1 MPLAALE
8 AQIKRKVMSQY
19 HTCPGINGQQRT
31 DIPVGGAKQRLH
43 QQHSRHAFQRVSQK
57 GNGTGLFAQHPQG
70 VGGTR
75 VAAALGTDIN
85 TVHFSV
91 NIRGLKQAKHVTDGH
106 TDQTDHHC
114 SFSFRS
120 RMMNF
125 SEVPPKPKASRI
137 RFSRYLV

>member
-1 MPLAALE
+1 MAPAFLPSTRNALVVP
-8 AQIKRKVMSQY
+8 AL
-19 HTCPGINGQQRT
+19 P
-31 DIPVGGAKQRLH
+31 
-43 QQHSRHAFQRVSQK
+43 
-57 GNGTGLFAQHPQG
+57 
-70 VGGTR
+70 
-75 VAAALGTDIN
+75 AALGTDIN
-85 TVHFSV
+85 AVHSSV